1 MSEELNQQESPDT
14 DALSQPSAGLQ
25 PPVDAPPSLHA
36 TRALIAHARGEL
48 GRVISGQTQA
58 IEEVLI
64 SLLCQGHALLEG
76 VPGIAKTLIVK
87 TLGRL
92 LGLGFQRVQATPDLM
107 PADILGTTIL
117 RPGTDTFTFHAG
129 PVFTDLLLVDE
140 INRMPPRTQ
149 AALLECM
156 EERQVTSDGTRRPL
170 PSWFTVFATQNPV
183 DFEGTYPLPEAQLDR
198 FLMKIRVSYPNEAEE
213 LQILER
219 HHAGTGAGPLDDAAI
234 APIPGGMLEAARA
247 EVRAIRIEPELYG
260 YILALARRTR
270 EWPTLLLGASPR
282 AALSIMRVAQA
293 RAAFEGR
300 DYLVPDDVKRAITP
314 VLRHRVM
321 LKPEA
326 ELEGFDAD
334 RVLAD
339 VIAAVSVPRK

>member
-1 MSEELNQQESPDT
+1 MSEELRENTKLNNRAAAQPAQNCASRNKRAHCPRAHRTGPRDLRPDAGRGRSADRGAVPGPRAAGGRSGHRE
-14 DALSQPSAGLQ
+14 DADGEDAG
-25 PPVDAPPSLHA
+25 APARPGLPA
-36 TRALIAHARGEL
+36 RAGHARPDA
-48 GRVISGQTQA
+48 RRHSGHLDSA
-58 IEEVLI
+58 AR
-64 SLLCQGHALLEG
+64 H
-76 VPGIAKTLIVK
+76 
-87 TLGRL
+87 RH
-92 LGLGFQRVQATPDLM
+92 
-107 PADILGTTIL
+107 
-117 RPGTDTFTFHAG
+117 FTFHAG

-198 FLMKIRVSYPNEAEE
+198 FLMKIRVAYPTEAEE

-219 HHAGTGAGPLDDAAI
+219 HHAGTGASLLEDAAI
-234 APIPGGMLEAARA
+234 APIPAGMLEAARA

-293 RAAFEGR
+293 AAAFDGR
-300 DYLVPDDVKRAITP
+300 DYLVPDDVKRAIPP

-339 VIAAVSVPRK
+339 VIAAVPVPRQ

>member
-1 MSEELNQQESPDT
+1 MTEEANPITSRKAVTEPQSN
-14 DALSQPSAGLQ
+14 ALQ
-25 PPVDAPPSLHA
+25 A
-36 TRALIAHARGEL
+36 TGELIAHARSEL
-48 GRVISGQTQA
+48 GKAISGQNTA

-64 SLLCQGHALLEG
+64 AVLCQGHALLEG
-76 VPGIAKTLIVK
+76 VPGIAKTLMVK
-87 TLGRL
+87 ALGRL

-117 RPGTDTFTFHAG
+117 RPGTESFTFHAG

-156 EERQVTSDGTRRPL
+156 EERQVTIDGQRRPL

-198 FLMKIRVSYPNEAEE
+198 FLMKIRVAYPSEAEE

-219 HHAGTGAGPLDDAAI
+219 HHGGSGSGLLDDAAI
-234 APIPGGMLEAARA
+234 VPIAEGLLPAARS

-260 YILALARRTR
+260 YILAIARRTR
-270 EWPTLLLGASPR
+270 EWPTLSLGASPR
-282 AALSIMRVAQA
+282 AALSVMLVAQA
-293 RAAFEGR
+293 AAAFDGR
-300 DYLVPDDVKRAITP
+300 DYLVPDDVKRAVPP
-314 VLRHRVM
+314 VLRHRVI

-326 ELEGFDAD
+326 ELEGFDSD
-334 RVLAD
+334 RVLTD
-339 VIAAVSVPRK
+339 VVASVPVPRR